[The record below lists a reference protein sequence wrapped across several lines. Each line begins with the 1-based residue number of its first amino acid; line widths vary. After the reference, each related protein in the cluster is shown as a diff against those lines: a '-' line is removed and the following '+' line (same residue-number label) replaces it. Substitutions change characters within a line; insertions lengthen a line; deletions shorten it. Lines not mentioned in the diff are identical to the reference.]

1 MGSWGCPV
9 PGRAHDPAASVV
21 EGVVMCVRESTLAAA
36 LVDGCVLGCVEVHV
50 QSLWLELGT
59 AVMTLPPWASWLL
72 LPAWCAVGEAVGNE
86 FPVGGDVVA
95 AVGLCLE

>member
-1 MGSWGCPV
+1 MDGVGSWGCPV

-50 QSLWLELGT
+50 QSLWLDGCDDTASLG
-59 AVMTLPPWASWLL
+59 VL
-72 LPAWCAVGEAVGNE
+72 V
-86 FPVGGDVVA
+86 VVA
-95 AVGLCLE
+95 GVVCCG